1 MPGGRSQIKMNA
13 TKSRRGENGK
23 KGIFEF
29 LESVFVCLFINVLGE
44 VTTVALLLE
53 LEHEWGR
60 AGSG

>member
-1 MPGGRSQIKMNA
+1 M
-13 TKSRRGENGK
+13 RRGREGWK

-29 LESVFVCLFINVLGE
+29 LEMCVFLFINVLVE

>member
-1 MPGGRSQIKMNA
+1 MREKMNF
-13 TKSRRGENGK
+13 R
-23 KGIFEF
+23 IF
-29 LESVFVCLFINVLGE
+29 SKCAVCLFINVLSE